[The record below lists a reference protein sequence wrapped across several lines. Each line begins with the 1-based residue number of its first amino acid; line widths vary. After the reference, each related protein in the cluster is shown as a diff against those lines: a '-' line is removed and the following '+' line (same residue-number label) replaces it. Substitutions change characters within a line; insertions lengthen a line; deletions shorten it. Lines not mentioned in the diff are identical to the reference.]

1 MRKKAIVT
9 GASGYIGSRLTHA
22 LVAEGWEV
30 YVILRP
36 NSSISL
42 LEDITKHLSIFRFDG
57 EFDNLRKFFQ
67 QIQPIEI
74 VFHLAAYFV
83 ADHKWQQVE
92 ILLDSNI
99 RLGTMLL
106 EAMKEINCRHLIN
119 TATAWQ
125 HYQDQD
131 YNPVCLYAAMK
142 EAFEKIIT
150 YYVQVHNFQAITL
163 ELLDTYGPQDP
174 RSKVLNLLYKSWK
187 TGTKLEMSGGEQELD
202 LVYIDD
208 VISAYLIAADYCHQ
222 TKGQKKFSVASQK
235 PHTLREITAI
245 IEQIT
250 EDKLPIVF
258 GQRPYRQR
266 EVMTSWKQGEILPGW
281 QPTITL
287 AKGLRKM
294 FFADEYNEF

>member
-42 LEDITKHLSIFRFDG
+42 LEDITKHISIFRFDG

-99 RLGTMLL
+99 R
-106 EAMKEINCRHLIN
+106 N
-119 TATAWQ
+119 
-125 HYQDQD
+125 
-131 YNPVCLYAAMK
+131 
-142 EAFEKIIT
+142 
-150 YYVQVHNFQAITL
+150 YVN
-163 ELLDTYGPQDP
+163 
-174 RSKVLNLLYKSWK
+174 RSHERN
-187 TGTKLEMSGGEQELD
+187 
-202 LVYIDD
+202 
-208 VISAYLIAADYCHQ
+208 
-222 TKGQKKFSVASQK
+222 
-235 PHTLREITAI
+235 
-245 IEQIT
+245 
-250 EDKLPIVF
+250 KLPSF
-258 GQRPYRQR
+258 
-266 EVMTSWKQGEILPGW
+266 
-281 QPTITL
+281 
-287 AKGLRKM
+287 
-294 FFADEYNEF
+294 D